1 MKDLKRNILFI
12 LLSLFSSITLLS
24 ACSDNGN
31 NTADSPELSFLDAE
45 IGNNI
50 DAVTVSAFG
59 GEKMVRI
66 SSNVDWSV
74 ASEAG
79 WLTLSNHSGVPT
91 STEVTTMY
99 LKITAARNET
109 GSSRSATITL
119 NGASQSKTL
128 TVIQPGTSDTD
139 EHGFQLATT
148 ALAQMGNGVN
158 IGNTLD
164 ANGDWVTSNDPK
176 DYETCWGNPQI
187 TQQLIDTYKAAGIKA
202 VRLPVTWRQ
211 HIDDNGNVDARWMA
225 RVKEVVDYIIND
237 GMYCIVN
244 VHHDCGGSDNS
255 WLRAWQDETKLAEVE
270 NKFRGLWA
278 SIANEFKDY
287 GDHLLFEGYNEMLD
301 GNLSWTSTDAD
312 GYAALN
318 HLAQTFV
325 NTVRSTGGNNA
336 YRNIIVCTYSS
347 DAHETSLA
355 AFMLPTDQVENHLIA
370 EVHNYT
376 PGEFVSPSKPED
388 AKAWNESYQ
397 AELDESFE
405 LINKYLVSK
414 GIPTLIGEFGCNSNV
429 PEAEQVKYTQHFVS
443 KAEALGIPSFYWFD
457 LINRNTYTWTL
468 PNVLEALK

>member
-1 MKDLKRNILFI
+1 MKKITILAVL
-12 LLSLFSSITLLS
+12 LLSMLSMLS
-24 ACSDNGN
+24 ACSDNDN
-31 NTADSPELSFLDAE
+31 NIVDSPELSFPNAE
-45 IGNNI
+45 TDDNI
-50 DAVTVSAFG
+50 SAVTISTFG

-74 ASEAG
+74 ASDAD

-91 STEVTTMY
+91 STVATTVY
-99 LKITAARNET
+99 LKITATRNET

-119 NGASQSKTL
+119 NGASQSTTL
-128 TVIQPGTSDTD
+128 TVNQPGTSDTD

-148 ALAQMGNGVN
+148 ALAQMGNGLN

-164 ANGDWVTSNDPK
+164 ANGDWVTSDDPK

-225 RVKEVVDYIIND
+225 RVKEVVGYVIND
-237 GMYCIVN
+237 GMYCIIN

-270 NKFRGLWA
+270 TKFQGLWTN
-278 SIANEFKDY
+278 IANTFKDY
-287 GDHLLFEGYNEMLD
+287 GDHLLFEGYNELLD
-301 GNLSWTSTDAD
+301 GNLSWTSTDTE

-318 HLAQTFV
+318 QLAQTFV
-325 NTVRSTGGNNA
+325 NAVRATGGNNA
-336 YRNIIVCTYSS
+336 YRNLIVCTYST

-355 AFMLPTDQVENHLIA
+355 AFTLPTDQVENHLIA

-376 PGEFVSPSKPED
+376 PGEFVSPASAEE
-388 AKAWNESYQ
+388 AKTWNES
-397 AELDESFE
+397 
-405 LINKYLVSK
+405 
-414 GIPTLIGEFGCNSNV
+414 
-429 PEAEQVKYTQHFVS
+429 
-443 KAEALGIPSFYWFD
+443 
-457 LINRNTYTWTL
+457 
-468 PNVLEALK
+468 